1 MKKVSNNQRLK
12 DRELAKIK
20 ALLPKV
26 CYICG
31 SNCNC
36 EGAHILPRSTFPEYY
51 TLQTNLIP
59 LCKECHFKFDNDLKF
74 RKDQEHIFEIA
85 KEIDKL
91 VSINHFKKFG

>member
-1 MKKVSNNQRLK
+1 MKKVSDKQRLK

-20 ALLPKV
+20 ASLPKV

-31 SNCNC
+31 RNCIC

-51 TLQTNLIP
+51 TLSKNLIP
-59 LCKECHFKFDNDLKF
+59 LCKECHFKYDNNLDF
-74 RKDQEHIFEIA
+74 RQEQEHIFEIA

-91 VSINHFKKFG
+91 AAIRHFKKYD

>member
-20 ALLPKV
+20 SLLPKV
-26 CYICG
+26 CFICG
-31 SNCNC
+31 RNCNC

-59 LCKECHFKFDNDLKF
+59 LCKECHFKFDNDLEF
-74 RKDQEHIFEIA
+74 RQNQEHIFEIA
-85 KEIDKL
+85 KQIDEQGA
-91 VSINHFKKFG
+91 IRHFKKFD